1 MEKVVSGRYTAHT
14 EDSFVVFIIGMRINR
29 FWAVHRWLPVFMAMP
44 GMIRELYMNPDL
56 GFKEGH
62 MHFSLRRTC
71 IVQYWDSFEQLE
83 HYARKGQKHLKAWR
97 DFNRKIGTDGTVG
110 IFHETFIIPNGNSES
125 VYNNMPVFGLAKAT
139 SHVPATGRRETASR
153 RLGRDGEP
161 QAGPRR
167 RAGRTHACQSGTMT
181 KNRNPKGS

>member
-1 MEKVVSGRYTAHT
+1 MEKVVPGRYTAQT
-14 EDSFVVFIIGMRINR
+14 EDSFVVFMIGMRINR
-29 FWAVHRWLPVFMAMP
+29 LWAVHRWLPVFMAMP
-44 GMIRELYMNPDL
+44 GMIRELYMNRDL

-62 MHFSLRRTC
+62 MHFSWRRVC
-71 IVQYWDSFEQLE
+71 LVQYWDSFEQLE

-110 IFHETFIIPNGNSES
+110 IFHETYIIPRGNYES

-153 RLGRDGEP
+153 RLGRDSEP
-161 QAGPRR
+161 AVPTP
-167 RAGRTHACQSGTMT
+167 A
-181 KNRNPKGS
+181 NPVQ